1 MVAPKTTRNSPV
13 SAAPRFAIK
22 ELAFNNLYEIARRR
36 WKTLVAFQ
44 LLTITLAILY
54 CFVGGQ
60 KYESSAQ
67 VLVMKKDTGA
77 VVSGAPKDDDSKVSD
92 ETLATQMAT

>member
-36 WKTLVAFQ
+36 WKTLVLF
-44 LLTITLAILY
+44 
-54 CFVGGQ
+54 
-60 KYESSAQ
+60 Q
-67 VLVMKKDTGA
+67 VLMISHHDPAVFQRYADKVYSFMPTKDGA
-77 VVSGAPKDDDSKVSD
+77 VRVELVTDEPVTSD
-92 ETLATQMAT
+92 